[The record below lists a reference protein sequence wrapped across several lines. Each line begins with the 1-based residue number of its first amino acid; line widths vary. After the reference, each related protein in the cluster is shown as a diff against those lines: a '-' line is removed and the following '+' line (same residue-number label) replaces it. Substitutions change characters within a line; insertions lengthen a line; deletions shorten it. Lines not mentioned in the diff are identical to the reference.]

1 MQTRTTVLLV
11 AALLASCTSVPDRPA
26 ASSAGC
32 VRATLDQ
39 HMPAGLTDKRAH
51 CVAGGLI
58 ARFCSPAEARL
69 AGVGKELRDVFGT
82 GDASWAD
89 WRATRTGVACATAGA
104 DVASIIACCENVPS
118 GKNTGGGPPP

>member
-11 AALLASCTSVPDRPA
+11 AALLASCASVPDRPA
-26 ASSAGC
+26 ASSAAC
-32 VRATLDQ
+32 IRATLDQ

-51 CVAGGLI
+51 CMAGGLI

-69 AGVGKELRDVFGT
+69 AGVGKELRDAFGA

-104 DVASIIACCENVPS
+104 DVASIIACCENVSPS
-118 GKNTGGGPPP
+118 KNADGDPAP